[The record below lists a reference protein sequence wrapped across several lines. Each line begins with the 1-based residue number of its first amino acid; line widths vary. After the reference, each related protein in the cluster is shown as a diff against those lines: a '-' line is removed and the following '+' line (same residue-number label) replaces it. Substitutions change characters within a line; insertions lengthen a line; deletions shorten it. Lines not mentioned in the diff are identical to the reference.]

1 MGYSRRQFIEAAFE
15 ELGLA
20 EYTFD
25 MQPEQYQGAA
35 RRLDAM
41 LMTWNGR
48 GPRLGPNISST
59 AAGAD
64 LAQDMG
70 LPDIANEAVI
80 LNLAVALAPSYGK
93 TVSPDTKAG
102 ARFALNTVFA
112 RFAKPIP
119 QRFPYDLP
127 LGAGNKPWR
136 FGNPF
141 VLPEAEPLLANTDS
155 TLEIDQ

>member
-1 MGYSRRQFIEAAFE
+1 MGYTRRQFIDAAFE

-41 LMTWNGR
+41 LMNWNGR
-48 GPRLGPNISST
+48 GLRLGPNISGSIV
-59 AAGAD
+59 GAD
-64 LAQDMG
+64 LATDMG
-70 LPDIANEAVI
+70 IPDIANEAII

-93 TVSPDTKAG
+93 TPSPDTKAG
-102 ARFALNTVFA
+102 ARNALNTVFG
-112 RFAKPIP
+112 RFTRPIP
-119 QRFPYDLP
+119 QRFPNGLP

-136 FGNPF
+136 YGSPF
-141 VLPEAEPLLANTDS
+141 VIHEAEPLTANTDS
-155 TLEIDQ
+155 TLEFE

>member
-1 MGYSRRQFIEAAFE
+1 MGYSRRQFIESAFE

-48 GPRLGPNISST
+48 GLRLGPNISAT

-64 LAQDMG
+64 LAADMG
-70 LPDIANEAVI
+70 IPDIANEAII
-80 LNLAVALAPSYGK
+80 LNLAIRLAPSYGK
-93 TVSPDTKAG
+93 TVSPDTKAS
-102 ARFALNTVFA
+102 ALEGKNTLFA

-119 QRFPYDLP
+119 QRFPHDLP

-136 FGNPF
+136 YGNPF
-141 VLPEAEPLLANTDS
+141 VLPEAEPLLANDDS
-155 TLEIDQ
+155 VLELK

>member
-1 MGYSRRQFIEAAFE
+1 MGYSRRQFIDAAFE

-41 LMTWNGR
+41 LMNWNGR
-48 GPRLGPNISST
+48 GLRLGPNISGT

-93 TVSPDTKAG
+93 TTSPATNAG
-102 ARFALNTVFA
+102 ARNALNTVFA

-119 QRFPYDLP
+119 QRFPRDLP

-136 FGNPF
+136 YGNPF
-141 VLPEAEPLLANTDS
+141 VLPEKEPLLANTDS
-155 TLEIDQ
+155 ALELE

>member
-1 MGYSRRQFIEAAFE
+1 MGYSRRQFIESAFE

-48 GPRLGPNISST
+48 GLRLGPNISAT

-64 LAQDMG
+64 LATDMG
-70 LPDIANEAVI
+70 IPDIANEAII
-80 LNLAVALAPSYGK
+80 LNLAIALAPSYGK
-93 TVSPDTKAG
+93 TPSPDTKAG
-102 ARFALNTVFA
+102 ARMALNTVFA

-119 QRFPYDLP
+119 QRFPHDLP

-136 FGNPF
+136 YGNPF
-141 VLPEAEPLLANTDS
+141 VLPEAEPLLANDDS
-155 TLEIDQ
+155 VLELK